1 MIGKPTD
8 QEKEQ
13 AAWSLLQAQIELTR
27 RQGRWETPRAL
38 AMIILA
44 VAAVFAAG
52 GFSQHWLPSPH
63 TMTIHFDAPIPIA
76 VEHR

>member
-1 MIGKPTD
+1 MDKPTG

-13 AAWSLLQAQIELTR
+13 AAWALLQAQIELAR

-38 AMIILA
+38 AMIVLA
-44 VAAVFAAG
+44 LAAMFAAG
-52 GFSQHWLPSPH
+52 GFIQHWFPSSPQAI
-63 TMTIHFDAPIPIA
+63 TIRFDAPIPVV